1 MADDTAQQDA
11 PTDTTTDAADQSAP
25 ATGEDALG
33 DAGKQALD
41 RMKAERAQAVKEAK
55 ELRRE
60 LESVR
65 LSSLSDAEKAVELA
79 RSETRTDVLRQVGG
93 RLVDAEVRAAAAGRL
108 ATEQV
113 EALIEGL
120 DRSRFITDEGDVDRD
135 ALLSWVGRFPAAP
148 SGPQRPL
155 GDVGQGAR
163 TTSTTS
169 TADLFAAAIE
179 GRFTR

>member
-11 PTDTTTDAADQSAP
+11 PAPDADQAAP

-79 RSETRTDVLRQVGG
+79 RAETRQETLRAVGG

-113 EALIEGL
+113 DALLEGL
-120 DRSRFITDEGDVDRD
+120 DRSRFITDDGDVDRD
-135 ALLSWVGRFPAAP
+135 ALASWVGRFAP
-148 SGPQRPL
+148 STNPGPQRPY
-155 GDVGQGAR
+155 GDVNQGAR
-163 TTSTTS
+163 TTSATT
-169 TADLFAAAIE
+169 TADMFAAAIE
-179 GRFTR
+179 GSFTR